1 MLRDILTD
9 ILVARLMLQ
18 INGKASRD
26 RGAELP
32 SATYYYVIHFNN
44 GKLFKQVGFI

>member
-1 MLRDILTD
+1 LTD
-9 ILVARLMLQ
+9 ILVS
-18 INGKASRD
+18 KANYTDQWKGQSD
-26 RGAELP
+26 KGAELP